1 MNVRYAI
8 SIVCGVVLA
17 WIAFVPVA
25 RADEWNQMT
34 KMSFSQPV
42 ELPGMVL
49 PAGQYWFTVA
59 DSPNNRNVVEV
70 YKGDWSRQLA
80 VLLTIP
86 SYRTQSTD
94 RTEIKF
100 AERPHDRPE
109 ALLKWYYPGRLTG
122 REFVY
127 SKRHEREFA
136 HDQSR
141 DLVVRPLKIRG

>member
-49 PAGQYWFTVA
+49 PAGTYWFTVA

-70 YKGDWSRQLA
+70 YKGDWSRELA
-80 VLLTIP
+80 TLLTIP
-86 SYRTQSTD
+86 SYRAQSTD

-127 SKRHEREFA
+127 PKRHEREFA

-141 DLVVRPLKIRG
+141 ELVVRPLKIRG